1 MKTTGANDMKR
12 VLTGDSLL
20 SLALSLVAILMVLGV
35 FVPSTYADANGRIRG
50 SVVDSSGAAV
60 VDATVKIVN
69 VDTNLERTLTTT
81 DVGTFDVPNLP
92 PGIYN
97 VIVTKSGFR
106 TFKQSSIK
114 LEVAATFA
122 VTATLEVGEMSA
134 TVEVTAEKL
143 QADTTTMQLGGELA
157 GADLTDYPLLNRA
170 WINLQQSL
178 PGVVASSDRFGSNF
192 STNGSRTQS
201 NNYTV
206 NGTDSN
212 DLPLNTP
219 IANAINPDA
228 IQEVKVVDS
237 TLNPEYGRNS
247 GGTLMVTTKSGT
259 NQFHGSAFEFYRDT
273 FMNAKNFF
281 STKVPPFHQ
290 NQFGGTIGGPIIKN
304 KLFGFFSYQGT
315 RQFQGVAQNS
325 QVFTP
330 AQRTGD
336 FSGSG
341 ALAGTSPVPMTG
353 EDGVVH
359 PAGTSYA
366 TLFPTNHIP
375 TVDFAPVSSNLLTKF
390 IPLPN
395 PVGGTAFQYSELI
408 TSNPNQYL
416 ARVDYNLSSKDT
428 IFFYLFIQRAKTQDT
443 LPFLPGAT
451 TPLPGFGQFS
461 GTKIYQYTASETHVF
476 NQHTLNEFKVGYNR
490 FNFDA
495 VEPSNVVSPSSLGF
509 TGINP
514 QNTKANSAPRIDVT
528 GLFTMGF
535 SDNGPQPRLDDTA
548 QLIDNFSYTTG
559 KHAFKFGVDI
569 RRGHVANPFF
579 FDNNGAFSF
588 AGGGAF
594 STGNPGADFLL
605 GLPDSYAQS
614 SGSFIDARAWEFY
627 SFIQDQW
634 RLKSNLTFTYGIGW
648 QIDTPLTDHFNHSL
662 AINAYRTGQQST
674 IFPTAPKGLLFP
686 GDQGISPSG
695 YRTHYN
701 NFAPRIG
708 FAWHALKKL
717 TFRAGWGIYYDN
729 SEEEL
734 TLQNLIA
741 PPFALI
747 DFGAGDVGLTSSFA
761 APFTDQT
768 LATTIPNKY
777 PFTPPAAGAAVNF
790 NFFEPLSLN
799 VIDPTFNT
807 QYVMNMQLTAQ
818 YQFTPTILGTFSY
831 VGAQGRRLEGV
842 HELNPY
848 NASVCLATA
857 GCPANRAVEFAFP
870 GVGTIDD
877 GFTFASIGEQSTF
890 LHSKYNS
897 FQATVEKSLSHGLS
911 LRAAYTFAHALD
923 NGSSFEAGNVIPSNF
938 NLTYGNSAFDA
949 RHRFVAEYLY
959 QIPDWGF
966 HHLPSRIT
974 KGWTISGVTSLQ
986 TGFPIALSESDFRTL
1001 QCTPLISFY
1010 GCWDRPNIVAP
1021 VQTFSNPRNVQTLPG
1036 ATGVNRKGNFYFAP
1050 ASFAREG
1057 CTAPT
1062 QPIATCGFGIGD
1074 AGRNLFHGPGLN
1086 NTDMSF
1092 YKDTQ
1097 ITEKVKIQFRADLFN
1112 AFNHAQFNNPSGNVA
1127 SSLFGRVT
1135 TTRIPARISQ
1145 LSLSLNF

>member
-1 MKTTGANDMKR
+1 MKSILKNGC
-12 VLTGDSLL
+12 LL
-20 SLALSLVAILMVLGV
+20 IHAAILANALVLLGSLGPCA
-35 FVPSTYADANGRIRG
+35 FADVNGRIRG
-50 SVVDSSGAAV
+50 TVVDPSGASVVS
-60 VDATVKIVN
+60 ATVKVVN
-69 VDTNLERTLTTT
+69 VNTNLERTVTTSE
-81 DVGTFDVPNLP
+81 VGTFDIPNLP
-92 PGIYN
+92 PGTYN
-97 VIVTKSGFR
+97 VTVTKSGFR
-106 TFKQSSIK
+106 TFRQLAVK
-114 LEVAATFA
+114 LESAATYVFSA
-122 VTATLEVGEMSA
+122 SLEVGEMSA
-134 TVEVTAEKL
+134 TVEVTAERL
-143 QADTTTMQLGGELA
+143 QADSTTMQLGGELA
-157 GADLTDYPLLNRA
+157 GADLKDFPLLNRA
-170 WINLQQSL
+170 WINLQTSL
-178 PGVVASSDRFGSNF
+178 PGVVAASDRFGSNF

-228 IQEVKVVDS
+228 IQEVKVVDA

-259 NQFHGSAFEFYRDT
+259 NEFHGTAFEFYRDT

-290 NQFGGTIGGPIIKN
+290 NQFGGTIGGPIRRN

-330 AQRTGD
+330 AQRGGD
-336 FSGSG
+336 FTG
-341 ALAGTSPVPMTG
+341 AAALSGTSPIPLTG

-359 PAGTSYA
+359 PAGTAYA

-375 TVDFAPVSSNLLTKF
+375 TIDFASVSSNLLSKYV
-390 IPLPN
+390 PLPN

-408 TSNPNQYL
+408 TTNPNQYL
-416 ARVDYNLSSKDT
+416 GRADYNLSSQDT
-428 IFFYLFIQRAKTQDT
+428 IFFYFFHQRATTHDT
-443 LPFLPGAT
+443 LPFLPGTT

-461 GTKIYQYTASETHVF
+461 RTKIYQFTAGENHIF
-476 NQHTLNEFKVGYNR
+476 NEHMLNEFKIGYNR

-495 VEPSNVVSPSSLGF
+495 VEPANVVSPSSLGF
-509 TGINP
+509 TGIVP

-535 SDNGPQPRLDDTA
+535 SDNGPQPRLDDTG
-548 QLIDNFSYTTG
+548 QLIDNFSFTTG
-559 KHAFKFGVDI
+559 KHAYKWGIDF

-588 AGGGAF
+588 AGGGPF

-605 GLPDSYAQS
+605 GFPDSYAQS
-614 SGSFIDARAWEFY
+614 SGSFIDARAWEYY
-627 SFIQDQW
+627 SYLQDQW
-634 RLKSNLTFTYGIGW
+634 RLRSNLTFTYGIGW

-662 AINAYRTGQQST
+662 AINAYKTGAQST
-674 IFPTAPKGLLFP
+674 VFPSAPAGLLFP
-686 GDQGISPSG
+686 GDQGVNASG
-695 YRTHYN
+695 GSRTRYN

-708 FAWHALKKL
+708 FAWNPMRRL
-717 TFRAGWGIYYDN
+717 TVRAGWGIYYDN

-747 DFGAGDVGLTSSFA
+747 DFGVGDVGGAPSFA

-768 LATTIPNKY
+768 GITAIANKY
-777 PFTPPAAGAAVNF
+777 PFTPPAAGAAVDF
-790 NFFEPLSLN
+790 GFFEPFSLN
-799 VIDPTFNT
+799 VVDPNFNT
-807 QYVMNMQLTAQ
+807 QYVMNTQLTVQ
-818 YQFTPTILGTFSY
+818 YQVRPSILATVSY

-848 NASVCLATA
+848 NPTVCLATP
-857 GCPANRAVEFAFP
+857 GCQANRAVEFAFP

-877 GFTFASIGEQSTF
+877 ASVFASVGEQSTF

-897 FQATVEKSLSHGLS
+897 LQATVEKTLTHGLQ
-911 LRAAYTFAHALD
+911 LRAAYTYAHALD

-938 NLTYGNSAFDA
+938 NLSYGSSAFDA
-949 RHRFVAEYLY
+949 RQRLVAQYLY

-974 KGWTISGVTSLQ
+974 KGWTLSGVTSLQ
-986 TGFPIALSESDFRTL
+986 TGFPIPLTDSSFRSL
-1001 QCTPLISFY
+1001 ECTPVISFY
-1010 GCWDRPNIVAP
+1010 GCWDRPDFVKTATI
-1021 VQTFSNPRNVQTLPG
+1021 FGNPRNVQNLPN
-1036 ATGVNRKGNFYFAP
+1036 AAGVLHKGNYYFDPSSYKHNA
-1050 ASFAREG
+1050 
-1057 CTAPT
+1057 
-1062 QPIATCGFGIGD
+1062 FGTVGT
-1074 AGRNLFHGPGLN
+1074 AGRNVFHGPGIDN
-1086 NTDMSF
+1086 SDISF
-1092 YKDTQ
+1092 YKDTN
-1097 ITEKVKIQFRADLFN
+1097 ITEKTKLQLRVDLFN
-1112 AFNHAQFNNPSGNVA
+1112 AFNHAQFNNPSGNVN

-1135 TTRIPARISQ
+1135 TTRIAARITQ
-1145 LSLSLNF
+1145 LSASFNF